1 MSINRVVLTGNLT
14 RDAELKQTSGGAL
27 VKMRIAVND
36 RRKVNDQWT
45 DVANFIDVIMFGTR
59 AESVSRFL
67 VKGKQVGIDGRLRMD
82 EWTSEDGQKRSKLE
96 VYADNIELL
105 GSRGEGSG
113 PRPVTEASFTDEAG
127 PDVPDGE
134 DIPF

>member
-14 RDAELKQTSGGAL
+14 RDAELKQTAGGAL

-36 RRKVNDQWT
+36 RRKVGDQWT
-45 DVANFIDVIMFGTR
+45 DVANFIDVNMFGTR

-67 VKGKQVGIDGRLRMD
+67 TKGKQVGIDGRIRMD
-82 EWTSEDGQKRSKLE
+82 EWTTEDGQKRSKLE

-113 PRPVTEASFTDEAG
+113 PRPVTEASFVDEAG

>member
-1 MSINRVVLTGNLT
+1 
-14 RDAELKQTSGGAL
+14 
-27 VKMRIAVND
+27 VN
-36 RRKVNDQWT
+36 
-45 DVANFIDVIMFGTR
+45 MFGTR

-67 VKGKQVGIDGRLRMD
+67 TKGKQVGIDGRIRMD
-82 EWTSEDGQKRSKLE
+82 EWTTEDGQKRSKLE

-105 GSRGEGSG
+105 GSRGEGAG
-113 PRPVTEASFTDEAG
+113 PRPVTESSFVDEAG

>member
-14 RDAELKQTSGGAL
+14 RDAELKQTAGGAL

-36 RRKVNDQWT
+36 RRKVGDQWT
-45 DVANFIDVIMFGTR
+45 DVANFIDVNMFGTR

-67 VKGKQVGIDGRLRMD
+67 TKGKQVGIDGRIRMD
-82 EWTSEDGQKRSKLE
+82 EWTTEDGQKRSKLE

-113 PRPVTEASFTDEAG
+113 PRPVTDASFVDEAG

>member
-45 DVANFIDVIMFGTR
+45 DVANYVDVIMFGTR

-67 VKGKQVGIDGRLRMD
+67 TKGKQVGIDGRLRMD

-105 GSRGEGSG
+105 GGRGDSPS
-113 PRPVTEASFTDEAG
+113 PRPVSEASLADDAG
-127 PDVPDGE
+127 ADVPDGE